1 MKLVNTT
8 NSNPVLVNEQLAH
21 TDANLV
27 ELYSLGSTDVIY
39 TDAKTHSNLVIINK
53 KRKLKPS
60 EVEFVIAKLF
70 KTDKND
76 ERLEFIECSYFVEI
90 SLEK

>member
-1 MKLVNTT
+1 MKLINTT
-8 NSNPVLVNEQLAH
+8 NSNPTLVNEQLAH

-39 TDAKTHSNLVIINK
+39 TDANTHSNLVIINK
-53 KRKLKPS
+53 KRKLKRD
-60 EVEFVIAKLF
+60 EIDFVVKKLF
-70 KTDKND
+70 KVDAQD
-76 ERLEFIECSYFVEI
+76 EKLEYINCSYFTEI